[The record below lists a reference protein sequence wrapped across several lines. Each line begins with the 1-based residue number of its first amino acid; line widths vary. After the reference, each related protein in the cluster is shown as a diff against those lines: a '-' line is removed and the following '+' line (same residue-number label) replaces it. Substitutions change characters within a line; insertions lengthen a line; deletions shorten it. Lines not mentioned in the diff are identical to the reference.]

1 MARTHIEVEMDM
13 KGWDE
18 KPYHEMADG
27 SKLTDA
33 MIPVAYSG
41 GIEGEGMLQYLL
53 SYRADQTGV
62 FMGYERVTGSIGDRK
77 GSFVW
82 KHDGIFQPSGVR
94 TALTI
99 VPGSATG
106 ELVGLRGEGSFIA
119 IHGMKHHLI
128 MDYEFVTD
136 PASWIDEALE
146 AEAAKQAA
154 Q

>member
-1 MARTHIEVEMDM
+1 MAKTHIDVEMEM

-18 KPYHEMADG
+18 KPYHERDDG

-33 MIPVAYSG
+33 VIPVVYSG
-41 GIEGEGMLQYLL
+41 GLEGEGMLQYLL
-53 SYRADQTGV
+53 CYRADQTGV

-94 TALTI
+94 TTLTI

-106 ELVGLRGEGSFIA
+106 DLVGLRGEGSFFA
-119 IHGMKHHLI
+119 IHGMKQHVTL
-128 MDYEFVTD
+128 DYEFVTD
-136 PASWIDEALE
+136 PASWIDGELE
-146 AEAAKQAA
+146 AAAAKQATK
-154 Q
+154 